1 MIDIITEKQDLGGK
15 IRCEIRFRK
24 REVRIKERSTRKQT
38 KRVLIN

>member
-1 MIDIITEKQDLGGK
+1 MDVIIEKQDLGGK

-38 KRVLIN
+38 KEVY